1 MNRKYTLLM
10 LLLLALPSGLMAQ
23 KTDVSV
29 LCLDGTAYTLK
40 MSEVERIEIGSG
52 TVGVVPVAGES
63 RTWQTTEIDRIALT
77 ANGSGIRDT
86 KTVEADIRFGVIGST
101 VSVAGAPDGTYV
113 ELYDAAGRL
122 VGSTVSRDGK
132 AAIDA
137 SRNAA
142 GTYIVKA
149 GQKAQKLIKK

>member
-10 LLLLALPSGLMAQ
+10 VLLSALPLGLMAQ

-40 MSEVERIEIGSG
+40 MSEVEKIEIGSG
-52 TVGVVPVAGES
+52 TVSVVTVTGGS
-63 RTWQTTEIDRIALT
+63 RTWQTAEVDRIALT
-77 ANGSGIRDT
+77 ADGAGIRNA
-86 KTVEADIRFGVIGST
+86 KTGSEDIRFGVSGST
-101 VSVAGAPDGTYV
+101 VIVTGAPDGTAV

-122 VGSTVSRDGK
+122 AGRTVSRDGK
-132 AAIDA
+132 AEIDA
-137 SRNAA
+137 SRGAA
-142 GTYIVKA
+142 GTYVVKA

>member
-10 LLLLALPSGLMAQ
+10 FLLSALPSGLMAQ

-86 KTVEADIRFGVIGST
+86 KTGEADIRFGVIGST
-101 VSVAGAPDGTYV
+101 VSVAGAPDLSHKHISHPT
-113 ELYDAAGRL
+113 RL
-122 VGSTVSRDGK
+122 SRI
-132 AAIDA
+132 AYA
-137 SRNAA
+137 
-142 GTYIVKA
+142 V
-149 GQKAQKLIKK
+149 